1 MKNLICGL
9 VAVAGL
15 AVVANAGTSRLN
27 VEVSKD
33 GISWSNA
40 VTVNHNAGDTGRVLV
55 RYSMSWVAADSD
67 TIVPV
72 GFASTTFQPTFAN
85 VRAGDVVANFAA
97 SGNNTNGGAIDLDA
111 SPLDG
116 PFGRLRP
123 FGSTGPAA
131 TNPASSG
138 NRYAVISHSAGSGGA
153 PAGNFYRI
161 ARNDVTRWMGTG
173 PTTGATAVNNFNGAG
188 GIAAVQKSSGNV
200 GPADPAFNGSIENV
214 VLFQIAID
222 VAAVGSG
229 QSHTIDLDVPLAG
242 LGGRNAT
249 TGLREAS
256 WFDSASDSF
265 GRIKG
270 VVSVGAGQINIIPAP
285 GALALLGLG
294 GIVAGRRRR

>member
-27 VEVSKD
+27 IEVSKD
-33 GISWSNA
+33 GVSWSNA
-40 VTVNHNAGDTGRVLV
+40 VSVNHNAGDTGRVLV
-55 RYSMSWVAADSD
+55 RYSMSWVAGDND
-67 TIVPV
+67 TAVPA
-72 GFASTTFQPTFAN
+72 GFASVTFQPVFAN
-85 VRAGDVVANFAA
+85 VRAGDVIADFAA
-97 SGNNTNGGAIDLDA
+97 SGNNTNGGGVDLDA

-123 FGSTGPAA
+123 FASTGPAA
-131 TNPASSG
+131 TNAPSSG
-138 NRYAVISHSAGSGGA
+138 NRYAVISHTAGSGGA
-153 PAGNFYRI
+153 PAGDFYRI
-161 ARNDVTRWMGTG
+161 ARNDISRWMGTG
-173 PTTGATAVNNFNGAG
+173 ATTGAAAVNNFNGAG
-188 GIAAVQKSSGNV
+188 GVAAVQKGSGLV
-200 GPADPAFNGSIENV
+200 GPNDPAFNGSIEGV
-214 VLFQIAID
+214 ILMQIAID

-229 QSHTIDLDVPLAG
+229 ESHTIDLDVPLAG

-256 WFDSASDSF
+256 WFTGASDSF
-265 GRIKG
+265 GNIKG
-270 VVSVGAGQINIIPAP
+270 VVSVGMGQINIIPAP